1 MSDRLIIP
9 GQPSEPAGPE
19 QLIVPGGGA
28 RPPEP
33 VPLSSDT
40 PPADVPAS
48 ETGGQPT
55 EDTADDRGAAAGLE
69 QVQQFLKSLR
79 YPPSQVQLDCPQC
92 SAGVT
97 SLVFPIQDYGANP
110 ALLTMFL
117 SGQLNTAQCGSCGN
131 QLMTQFPVMVHWP
144 EQEFLG
150 VVVPEQAGAASAPQA
165 VIGSLQSTFLTRVPV
180 GERKGYMLAPRQ
192 FMALDRLHDALWEFQ
207 GVTREMREH
216 RAAAMSLLQRMLGV
230 ADDTSALAELAQS
243 EPTLIDREFLLLAM
257 QLGSQEAPEQHAGSP
272 LQQVI
277 AWLSTNTQAGLE
289 IKQQQDTLQDILQQ
303 LQAGMDKE
311 GLATRLIQLW
321 TAGDGQD
328 VVLALVQA
336 VPQQFDYEFLL
347 ELSTLIELETD
358 DRVKDSLG
366 RMREQID
373 DQIKLIQQQVAT
385 LQQNAY
391 QACVAIVSAALQSQ
405 DPAEV
410 LRRQSRMLRGP
421 FFNVLM
427 NMMAQAQK
435 NQAPQVV
442 NRLLEIRDIALN
454 IQAESMSEEDRFLFT
469 LISART
475 VGEMRA
481 AMERHGDLNSDSLLE
496 KLDTMAKELGENDME
511 VQARKIRSLRN
522 ELVLRR

>member
-19 QLIVPGGGA
+19 QLIVPGGS

-33 VPLSSDT
+33 VPLSPEPT
-40 PPADVPAS
+40 PADVPS
-48 ETGGQPT
+48 ETGGPPA
-55 EDTADDRGAAAGLE
+55 EDAPAGDAGAGLE

-79 YPPSQVQLDCPQC
+79 YPPSQVQLDCPHC
-92 SAGVT
+92 GAGVT

-110 ALLTMFL
+110 TLLTMFL

-144 EQEFLG
+144 QQEFLG
-150 VVVPEQAGAASAPQA
+150 VVVPEQAGAASSPQA
-165 VIGSLQSTFLTRVPV
+165 VIGSLQSTFLARVPA

-192 FMALDRLHDALWEFQ
+192 FMALDRLHDTLWEFQ
-207 GVTREMREH
+207 GVTREMRER
-216 RAAAMSLLQRMLGV
+216 RAAAMLLLQRMMGV
-230 ADDTSALAELAQS
+230 ADDASALAELARS
-243 EPTLIDREFLLLAM
+243 EPTLIDREFLMLAM
-257 QLGSQEAPEQHAGSP
+257 QLGSQESPEQHAGSP
-272 LQQVI
+272 LQRVI
-277 AWLSTNTQAGLE
+277 AWLAANTQAGLE
-289 IKQQQDTLQDILQQ
+289 IKRQQDTLQDILQQ

-311 GLATRLIQLW
+311 ELATRLVQLW

-358 DRVKDSLG
+358 DQVKASLG
-366 RMREQID
+366 LMREQID
-373 DQIKLIQQQVAT
+373 AQIKLIQQQMAT

-410 LRRQSRMLRGP
+410 LRRQSRMLSGP

-454 IQAESMSEEDRFLFT
+454 IQAESMSEEDRFLFI
-469 LISART
+469 LITART
-475 VGEMRA
+475 VGETRA
-481 AMERHGDLNSDSLLE
+481 AMERHGNLISDSLLE
-496 KLDTMAKELGENDME
+496 KLDTMSRELGENDME
-511 VQARKIRSLRN
+511 AQARKIRSLRN

>member
-9 GQPSEPAGPE
+9 GQSSEPAGQEP
-19 QLIVPGGGA
+19 LIIPGTGPGA
-28 RPPEP
+28 APGP
-33 VPLSSDT
+33 VPLAPD
-40 PPADVPAS
+40 PARPDSPVADPDQA
-48 ETGGQPT
+48 TT
-55 EDTADDRGAAAGLE
+55 EDVAGLE
-69 QVQQFLKSLR
+69 QIQQFLKSLR
-79 YPPSQVQLDCPQC
+79 YPPNQVQLDCPQC

-131 QLMTQFPVMVHWP
+131 QLLTQFPVMVHWP
-144 EQEFLG
+144 RHEFLG
-150 VVVPEQAGAASAPQA
+150 VVVPEQAGASTSPQA
-165 VIGSLQSTFLTRVPV
+165 VIGSLQSSFLARVPA

-207 GVTREMREH
+207 GVTRAMRER
-216 RAAAMSLLQRMLGV
+216 RAAAMTLLQRMVGV
-230 ADDTSALAELAQS
+230 ADDAGALAEVAQS
-243 EPTLIDREFLLLAM
+243 EPSLIDREFLLLAM
-257 QLGSQEAPEQHAGSP
+257 QLGSQEPPEQHAGSP

-277 AWLSTNTQAGLE
+277 AWLSANTQAGAD
-289 IKQQQDTLQDILQQ
+289 IRKQQDTLQKIVQQ
-303 LQAGMDKE
+303 LQEGMDKE
-311 GLATRLIQLW
+311 ELATRLAQLW
-321 TAGDGQD
+321 TAAGQD
-328 VVLALVQA
+328 VVRALVQA

-347 ELSTLIELETD
+347 ELSTLIELEARD
-358 DRVKDSLG
+358 EVKESLG
-366 RMREQID
+366 QMRDYID
-373 DQIKLIQQQVAT
+373 GQIKLIQQQVAT

-391 QACVAIVSAALQSQ
+391 QACVAIVSAALQSE

-442 NRLLEIRDIALN
+442 QRLLEIRDIALN
-454 IQAESMSEEDRFLFT
+454 VQAESMTEEDRFLFS
-469 LISART
+469 LITART
-475 VGEMRA
+475 VGETRA
-481 AMERHGDLNSDSLLE
+481 AMDRHSSLISDLLLE
-496 KLDTMAKELGENDME
+496 KLDTMARELGENDMDA
-511 VQARKIRSLRN
+511 QARKIRSLRN

>member
-1 MSDRLIIP
+1 
-9 GQPSEPAGPE
+9 
-19 QLIVPGGGA
+19 
-28 RPPEP
+28 
-33 VPLSSDT
+33 
-40 PPADVPAS
+40 
-48 ETGGQPT
+48 
-55 EDTADDRGAAAGLE
+55 
-69 QVQQFLKSLR
+69 
-79 YPPSQVQLDCPQC
+79 
-92 SAGVT
+92 
-97 SLVFPIQDYGANP
+97 
-110 ALLTMFL
+110 
-117 SGQLNTAQCGSCGN
+117 
-131 QLMTQFPVMVHWP
+131 
-144 EQEFLG
+144 
-150 VVVPEQAGAASAPQA
+150 
-165 VIGSLQSTFLTRVPV
+165 
-180 GERKGYMLAPRQ
+180 
-192 FMALDRLHDALWEFQ
+192 
-207 GVTREMREH
+207 MREH

-230 ADDTSALAELAQS
+230 ADDTSALAELARS

-277 AWLSTNTQAGLE
+277 AWLSANTQAGLE
-289 IKQQQDTLQDILQQ
+289 VKQQQDTLQDILQQ
-303 LQAGMDKE
+303 LQAGVDKE
-311 GLATRLIQLW
+311 ELAARLVQLW

-358 DRVKDSLG
+358 AQVKENLG

-373 DQIKLIQQQVAT
+373 GQIKMIQQQVAT

-454 IQAESMSEEDRFLFT
+454 IQAEAMSEEDRFLFT

-475 VGEMRA
+475 VGETRA
-481 AMERHGDLNSDSLLE
+481 AMERHGDLISDSLLE